1 MQWLSN
7 IQRYLLHFKFQN
19 LTHWVS
25 KCIWRDEDILWQ
37 INTVSG
43 WGSTSPK
50 PYIKTHLTQWDMV
63 VFALNKQKRD
73 TCHWFKR
80 AVSALSSCDEQQ
92 SFFEFSMDK
101 DPNKHGRNVECA
113 VYLLQKSNLI
123 RLLPFNY
130 SKLSCCSKYFCLK
143 LLWLNSELIYLYL
156 ASLECSNRPN
166 GHIGILLSD
175 CGWLM
180 VYLNS
185 LISDTESQSSTWTFF
200 YVGRNVKAA
209 KW

>member
-1 MQWLSN
+1 MTLNIGVHLRLCRSGKYEPKQWLSN

-43 WGSTSPK
+43 WGSTCL
-50 PYIKTHLTQWDMV
+50 Y
-63 VFALNKQKRD
+63 VFGTFTFL
-73 TCHWFKR
+73 
-80 AVSALSSCDEQQ
+80 ALSTCVEQQ
-92 SFFEFSMDK
+92 SFFEFSMGQ
-101 DPNKHGRNVECA
+101 DPNNHCRNVECA

-123 RLLPFNY
+123 TLMSFKY
-130 SKLSCCSKYFCLK
+130 SKLSCCAKYCCLK

-156 ASLECSNRPN
+156 ASLECSNRPS
-166 GHIGILLSD
+166 GYIAILLSD

-180 VYLNS
+180 V
-185 LISDTESQSSTWTFF
+185 
-200 YVGRNVKAA
+200 
-209 KW
+209 